1 MTENPIFGISLKIQ
15 TRFPRTRFPSF
26 RPMRKFIIPAF
37 IAGFG
42 VIWLLDT
49 LGIVPPLN
57 VVWTLGLLAV
67 GIGVFAGSGFHKESF
82 PWGSFFIASA
92 VCSVMRQM
100 DMLTLRIELPL
111 LVIILG
117 VLLAINQT
125 AMIPA
130 RALPRNN
137 PPPPPL

>member
-1 MTENPIFGISLKIQ
+1 
-15 TRFPRTRFPSF
+15 
-26 RPMRKFIIPAF
+26 MRKFIIPAL

-42 VIWLLDT
+42 VLWMLDT

-82 PWGSFFIASA
+82 PWGSFFIACA
-92 VCSVMRQM
+92 VCSVLRQM
-100 DMLTLRIELPL
+100 DVLTLRVELPL

-117 VLLAINQT
+117 ILLGINQT
-125 AMIPA
+125 AMIPS
-130 RALPRNN
+130 RPQSRVTQQ
-137 PPPPPL
+137 PPPL